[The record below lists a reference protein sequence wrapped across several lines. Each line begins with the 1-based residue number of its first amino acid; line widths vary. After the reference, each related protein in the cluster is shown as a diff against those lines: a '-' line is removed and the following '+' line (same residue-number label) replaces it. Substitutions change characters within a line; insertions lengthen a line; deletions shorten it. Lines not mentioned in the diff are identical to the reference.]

1 METLDFAVRPADG
14 VDATM
19 CIKCGSVKPNAQFKR
34 TLTPMQAASRGYTN
48 DRPVW
53 YHSMVCLSCKP
64 IKHKSLQGMTT
75 KEIKNLKAIGKI
87 RQLDMDDALRLKKE
101 KMSRNASRATKR
113 RWVNARRPVW
123 QPMIQEISAEIIA
136 LRQQGKHFQKVMPDT
151 DDHEF
156 FATYMTILLGL
167 RQELKHRMATG
178 KALDY
183 LRWQD
188 YLSFDQVDDL
198 MLRWQGLVSSL
209 PIAYTNRLRVPAFK
223 VLMDT
228 RERQAA
234 PKVTLM
240 NDDSADRLA
249 QIG

>member
-1 METLDFAVRPADG
+1 METIDFAVRPAEG
-14 VDATM
+14 VDSTM

-87 RQLDMDDALRLKKE
+87 RPLDMDDALRRKKE
-101 KMSRNASRATKR
+101 KVSRTASRATKR
-113 RWVNARRPVW
+113 RWVKARRPVW
-123 QPMIQEISAEIIA
+123 QPLIQEISAEIIA
-136 LRQQGKHFQKVMPDT
+136 IRQQGKHFQKVMPDT
-151 DDHEF
+151 HDHEF
-156 FATYMTILLGL
+156 FATYMTMLLGL
-167 RQELKHRMATG
+167 RQELKHRKATG
-178 KALDY
+178 MALTY

-228 RERQAA
+228 RERQVA

-240 NDDSADRLA
+240 NDDSADRLS